1 MDDDTNLSR
10 AEAQGVRYAR
20 ELEGHLQWLDTF
32 SGAALGVLAVA
43 SGIYTYLGVSSLLDD
58 DGALSVFAALAYSI
72 AVSVGIFVFWSYLM
86 RLLPAVRS
94 AGSRLGLLGSMVLG
108 SLAIIAMSSWLNAA
122 ALAGAAAVEQHLA
135 RTVQEYQGALER
147 ANTIAVSAQG
157 LERDVAR
164 VRQSFEDLSEQEA
177 TGDLSGI
184 AGRGAVFRI
193 LRQKSEELAGLET
206 QIATQ
211 DALVSG
217 AFTEGNE
224 ILSRMRALTVEPGPV
239 EARSVEFSEEAVRL
253 AGIITRLR
261 QLSVAPLVAR
271 AAQDLSA
278 SVVLP
283 RLDGSTADT
292 RAGQQATIDSVLTLL
307 GQRADTLRAAAEAV
321 IAMQPA
327 PETTYTPI
335 STADAVIRYAGN
347 FIPSWAGA
355 IAIDLL
361 PAVLVF
367 ILMITQAAIR
377 SGRDNVGME
386 QTMTLAELRA
396 ALAAVR
402 DVEQALARDTLTAR
416 EQPPRPHPV
425 SEAAE

>member
-1 MDDDTNLSR
+1 
-10 AEAQGVRYAR
+10 
-20 ELEGHLQWLDTF
+20 
-32 SGAALGVLAVA
+32 
-43 SGIYTYLGVSSLLDD
+43 
-58 DGALSVFAALAYSI
+58 
-72 AVSVGIFVFWSYLM
+72 
-86 RLLPAVRS
+86 
-94 AGSRLGLLGSMVLG
+94 
-108 SLAIIAMSSWLNAA
+108 
-122 ALAGAAAVEQHLA
+122 
-135 RTVQEYQGALER
+135 
-147 ANTIAVSAQG
+147 
-157 LERDVAR
+157 
-164 VRQSFEDLSEQEA
+164 
-177 TGDLSGI
+177 
-184 AGRGAVFRI
+184 
-193 LRQKSEELAGLET
+193 
-206 QIATQ
+206 
-211 DALVSG
+211 
-217 AFTEGNE
+217 
-224 ILSRMRALTVEPGPV
+224 
-239 EARSVEFSEEAVRL
+239 
-253 AGIITRLR
+253 
-261 QLSVAPLVAR
+261 
-271 AAQDLSA
+271 
-278 SVVLP
+278 VVLP

-307 GQRADTLRAAAEAV
+307 GQRADTLRVAAEAV

-402 DVEQALARDTLTAR
+402 DVEQALARDTPNAR